1 VQVRL
6 SLVVLLCLVALV
18 ATAVAPAA
26 GDPRQTRST
35 AERNLISAQ
44 RMLAR
49 WRVGLVDPHTRLIR
63 NNVWVR
69 CSGRGKAVLA
79 RHTGFRCV
87 LGHRR
92 TRVTVTYV
100 VLRRNGF
107 EVRDRSVA
115 SVPVRVSSP

>member
-1 VQVRL
+1 VQVRF
-6 SLVVLLCLVALV
+6 SLVVLLCLVCLV

-26 GDPRQTRST
+26 GEPRQTRAA
-35 AERNLISAQ
+35 AERSLISAQ

-69 CSGRGKAVLA
+69 CSGRGKAVHG
-79 RHTGFRCV
+79 RHTVFRCV

-107 EVRDRSVA
+107 EVRDRRVTT
-115 SVPVRVSSP
+115 VPVRPGSR

>member
-1 VQVRL
+1 MRL
-6 SLVVLLCLVALV
+6 SLAVLLCLAVLV
-18 ATAVAPAA
+18 ATSAASAA
-26 GDPRQTRST
+26 GEPRQTRAA

-49 WRVGLVDPHTRLIR
+49 WQVGLVDPHTRLIR

-69 CSGRGKAVLA
+69 CSGRGKAVSG
-79 RHTGFRCV
+79 RHTVFRCV

-100 VLRRNGF
+100 ALRRNGF
-107 EVRDRSVA
+107 EVRERRVTTVAVQPRS
-115 SVPVRVSSP
+115 R

>member
-1 VQVRL
+1 MRF
-6 SLVVLLCLVALV
+6 SLVVCLCLAALV
-18 ATAVAPAA
+18 ATAVSSAA
-26 GDPRQTRST
+26 GEPRQTRAA

-49 WRVGLVDPHTRLIR
+49 WQVGLVDPHTRLIR

-69 CSGRGKAVLA
+69 CTGRGKAVGA
-79 RHTGFRCV
+79 RHTVFRCV

-100 VLRRNGF
+100 ALRRNGF
-107 EVRDRSVA
+107 EVRERRVTTVA
-115 SVPVRVSSP
+115 VRPGVR

>member
-1 VQVRL
+1 VNMRRL
-6 SLVVLLCLVALV
+6 LVLLCLVTL
-18 ATAVAPAA
+18 VAPAVASAA
-26 GDPRQTRST
+26 GQPRQTRHA

-49 WRVGLVDPHTRLIR
+49 WQVGLVDPHTSLIR

-69 CSGRGKAVLA
+69 CSGRARAVRA
-79 RHTGFRCV
+79 RYTWFQCV

-100 VLRRNGF
+100 ALRRNGF
-107 EVRDRSVA
+107 EVRERRVTK
-115 SVPVRVSSP
+115 VPVRPGSP

>member
-1 VQVRL
+1 MQVRF
-6 SLVVLLCLVALV
+6 SLVVLLCLVCLV

-26 GDPRQTRST
+26 GEPRHSRST

-63 NNVWVR
+63 NNAWVR
-69 CSGRGKAVLA
+69 CSGRGQAVRA
-79 RHTGFRCV
+79 RHTVFRCV

-92 TRVTVTYV
+92 TRVTVTYLA
-100 VLRRNGF
+100 LRRNGF
-107 EVRDRSVA
+107 EVRDRRVTT
-115 SVPVRVSSP
+115 VPVRPSSR

>member
-1 VQVRL
+1 MRPAL
-6 SLVVLLCLVALV
+6 LVLLCLVSL
-18 ATAVAPAA
+18 AA
-26 GDPRQTRST
+26 GAASAAGEPRQTRST

-49 WRVGLVDPHTRLIR
+49 WRVGLVDPSTRLIK

-69 CSGRGKAVLA
+69 CSGRGKAVQS
-79 RHTGFRCV
+79 RHTIFRCV

-107 EVRDRSVA
+107 EVRGRRVT
-115 SVPVRVSSP
+115 SVPVLPGSP

>member
-1 VQVRL
+1 LQVRV

-18 ATAVAPAA
+18 ATAVASAA
-26 GDPRQTRST
+26 GEPRQTRAA

-49 WRVGLVDPHTRLIR
+49 WEVGLVDPHTRLIR

-69 CSGRGKAVLA
+69 CSGRGNAASA
-79 RHTGFRCV
+79 RHTLFRCV

-100 VLRRNGF
+100 ALHRNGF
-107 EVRDRSVA
+107 EVRERRVTTVA
-115 SVPVRVSSP
+115 VQLGSR

>member
-1 VQVRL
+1 
-6 SLVVLLCLVALV
+6 
-18 ATAVAPAA
+18 
-26 GDPRQTRST
+26 
-35 AERNLISAQ
+35 
-44 RMLAR
+44 MLAR